1 MKFLFASRIEIYF
14 NVESEKII
22 DEITVTSIRS
32 FRVPSKIIIEHI
44 YVYINI
50 GRYIKNG
57 LEKLRYITGSERDT
71 RYSIGIFRREAINY
85 GRAGCTRS
93 IVICKIFSHAR
104 SAT

>member
-50 GRYIKNG
+50 GRYKEWSGKIAIHHG
-57 LEKLRYITGSERDT
+57 IRT
-71 RYSIGIFRREAINY
+71 RYQILDRN
-85 GRAGCTRS
+85 
-93 IVICKIFSHAR
+93 FSP
-104 SAT
+104 